1 MSKYLFLAAYVIFVL
16 VVGIKSK
23 KESSG
28 GGEAYLL
35 GGRSLGPVITSFSFA
50 ATYISGVCL
59 VNAGMIGWK
68 WGIGAIYNAIGNV
81 LLSIMFMWLILG
93 SKSRIMS
100 EKLRYRH
107 SPIS

>member
-16 VVGIKSK
+16 VVGIKSI

-35 GGRSLGPVITSFSFA
+35 GGRSLGPVITSFFA

-68 WGIGAIYNAIGNV
+68 WA
-81 LLSIMFMWLILG
+81 LEQFTTQ
-93 SKSRIMS
+93 
-100 EKLRYRH
+100 
-107 SPIS
+107 